1 MWMKQFQICLIVLT
15 RGSHRHFQ
23 KVEKVSYRVF
33 SENYSP
39 LKELLVTPRRDDI
52 TKEKWMRFSKILKRM
67 TSNGKLLG
75 WCPTRSYID
84 VGTSTGSLYLEFG
97 ELLGIPI
104 CSY

>member
-39 LKELLVTPRRDDI
+39 LKELLVTPR
-52 TKEKWMRFSKILKRM
+52 M

-84 VGTSTGSLYLEFG
+84 VGTS
-97 ELLGIPI
+97 
-104 CSY
+104 